1 MSDYPMLISN
11 KLHSFRNFVSQI
23 DIEMNDILFLSLMTF
38 LIFATSDSLFAYEKH
53 IYFFVLAYY
62 FGIERPR

>member
-1 MSDYPMLISN
+1 M
-11 KLHSFRNFVSQI
+11 VAQI
-23 DIEMNDILFLSLMTF
+23 DIEMNDVLFLSLMTF

>member
-1 MSDYPMLISN
+1 MAIFSIGN
-11 KLHSFRNFVSQI
+11 IVKLEKYVMVAQI

>member
-1 MSDYPMLISN
+1 M
-11 KLHSFRNFVSQI
+11 VAQI

-53 IYFFVLAYY
+53 IYFFFFAYY
-62 FGIERPR
+62 FGIERPG

>member
-1 MSDYPMLISN
+1 MAIFFYW
-11 KLHSFRNFVSQI
+11 KHSKTGKYVMVAQI

-62 FGIERPR
+62 FGIERPG

>member
-1 MSDYPMLISN
+1 M
-11 KLHSFRNFVSQI
+11 VAQI
-23 DIEMNDILFLSLMTF
+23 DIEMNDILF

>member
-1 MSDYPMLISN
+1 MIFYL
-11 KLHSFRNFVSQI
+11 SFGWY
-23 DIEMNDILFLSLMTF
+23 F
-38 LIFATSDSLFAYEKH
+38 LILWCETIENVPYNGTPYPKLAYEKH

>member
-1 MSDYPMLISN
+1 MELLILN
-11 KLHSFRNFVSQI
+11 L
-23 DIEMNDILFLSLMTF
+23 L
-38 LIFATSDSLFAYEKH
+38 YEKH

>member
-1 MSDYPMLISN
+1 M
-11 KLHSFRNFVSQI
+11 VAQI

-38 LIFATSDSLFAYEKH
+38 FIFATSDSLFAYEKH

-62 FGIERPR
+62 FFIERPG